1 MNPQY
6 HSKVVQSWTKNQKVV
21 SGYHCR
27 LIDKQPPKNSFR
39 FCTISVLDALDKH
52 YSILL
57 TGGVA

>member
-1 MNPQY
+1 MNQQY
-6 HSKVVQSWTKNQKVV
+6 YSKAVQSRADNQKVV
-21 SGYHCR
+21 SGSHCQ
-27 LIDKQPPKNSFR
+27 LIDKATPKNSFQ